1 MGKKIFQVA
10 FVPVL
15 ATVFFLGALFTL
27 KAWGDLFFPAWFYQ
41 VVRISLEVLG
51 WFSGGWF
58 FNRILSLLFWNTLVK
73 KISHAPPPVML
84 VQLSGIFVF
93 ILTLSLI
100 AHFVFDEPLTTIIA
114 AAGGLG
120 FVLGFAV
127 QGLILDLFSGLAIQ
141 MDRIFKVGDFIKCHN
156 RFGDTL
162 IGKVEET
169 TWRTTKLWTTDR
181 NLVIIPNSL
190 ITTTVVTN
198 FSMPESIARFEID
211 YTIDFSVPSD
221 RAITIFNA
229 ALLESVGSKG
239 PVASP
244 RPKTIFTGVNSDG
257 AVYKLRYFLDP
268 VAVSPSKARNTIN
281 ANVMHHLTYA
291 GLRPTYDRQDIFYEK
306 MPPQKSWRN
315 TEDRID
321 LLSAIDLFQGLSV
334 ELLGA
339 IASRFQLR
347 ELKAGEALINQGDDG
362 ESLFIL
368 AEGLLEVFMQVGDE
382 KRRLTLLRPGS
393 FFGEMALLT
402 GEKRSATITSSLE
415 SLVVELAKDSI
426 MSLVTENPEVLKKMM
441 STVAKRRL
449 KNKEIISLSG
459 ESFDEEIQKEEKNL
473 MARVTNF
480 FFGS

>member
-1 MGKKIFQVA
+1 
-10 FVPVL
+10 
-15 ATVFFLGALFTL
+15 
-27 KAWGDLFFPAWFYQ
+27 
-41 VVRISLEVLG
+41 
-51 WFSGGWF
+51 
-58 FNRILSLLFWNTLVK
+58 
-73 KISHAPPPVML
+73 
-84 VQLSGIFVF
+84 
-93 ILTLSLI
+93 
-100 AHFVFDEPLTTIIA
+100 
-114 AAGGLG
+114 
-120 FVLGFAV
+120 
-127 QGLILDLFSGLAIQ
+127 
-141 MDRIFKVGDFIKCHN
+141 
-156 RFGDTL
+156 
-162 IGKVEET
+162 
-169 TWRTTKLWTTDR
+169 
-181 NLVIIPNSL
+181 
-190 ITTTVVTN
+190 
-198 FSMPESIARFEID
+198 
-211 YTIDFSVPSD
+211 VPSD

-382 KRRLTLLRPGS
+382 KRHVTLLRPGA

-441 STVAKRRL
+441 STIAKRRL